1 LLVLRWGQGVLHHF
15 SDHGKCD
22 GFDAWKRKKGYHGV
36 FLFSL
41 YILLFLFFFNEKK
54 EAIVFVCWSIFSSAR
69 PGWGR
74 AVVFYVGSIYWALVF
89 FFLICSI
96 VMMAILAVFG
106 GGSE

>member
-1 LLVLRWGQGVLHHF
+1 LFCGGVKGFYITLVITVNATVSMLGNE
-15 SDHGKCD
+15 
-22 GFDAWKRKKGYHGV
+22 KKDIMGCFY
-36 FLFSL
+36 FLFTFYS
-41 YILLFLFFFNEKK
+41 FFFFFNEKK